1 MSLSQATERMM
12 CAAAQDSD
20 DENSSSEDDSDEE
33 PVPSFAE
40 LVHRIDVFQRTHNFT
55 AAPGEVD
62 GGASFETVAVATT
75 SCAHGRR
82 GRKCRAKSGHH

>member
-40 LVHRIDVFQRTHNFT
+40 LV
-55 AAPGEVD
+55 GEE
-62 GGASFETVAVATT
+62 A
-75 SCAHGRR
+75 GRR
-82 GRKCRAKSGHH
+82 GAAVRATWTRASARRR

>member
-40 LVHRIDVFQRTHNFT
+40 LVGRKPPPR
-55 AAPGEVD
+55 
-62 GGASFETVAVATT
+62 
-75 SCAHGRR
+75 GRR
-82 GRKCRAKSGHH
+82 ARTWTRALRGRL